1 MLEIAENTRKSARN
15 MLKMLESMLEVAEN
29 TRKSARDLLKMLEN
43 MLEIAESTRK
53 SARNMLAYVGQSRLW
68 RNRHSA
74 SRHRTFRYLNTSILI
89 LS

>member
-1 MLEIAENTRKSARN
+1 
-15 MLKMLESMLEVAEN
+15 MLKMS
-29 TRKSARDLLKMLEN
+29 EN
-43 MLEIAESTRK
+43 MLEIAENTRK

-74 SRHRTFRYLNTSILI
+74 SRHRTFRYLNTSIPI